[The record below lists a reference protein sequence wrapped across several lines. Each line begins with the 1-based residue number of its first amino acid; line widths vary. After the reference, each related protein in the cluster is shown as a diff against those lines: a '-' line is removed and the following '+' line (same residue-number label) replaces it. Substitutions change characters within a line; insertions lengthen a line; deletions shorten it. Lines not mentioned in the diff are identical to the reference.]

1 MERLVHELF
10 GAVSDGAALHSH
22 RLGNGVAIFSRDEK
36 ISLLNALRW
45 HPADITFRE
54 TSQYVGF
61 VHRKTTEHDYYFLA
75 NTSERPQRLDATFR
89 VEAKQPETWDLKTG
103 TVTPLLTFEHTKAGT
118 SVAFDLGPHA
128 SCVIAFAQ
136 NGRSP
141 AAVDTDLHLEATHE
155 GWMARAFENRNYYI
169 QDSHGRKQMFVSG
182 IPAPIEVAPRWSLR
196 FEDTSIT
203 PVTLEELKSWTDIPS
218 ARFFSGRGIY
228 EAEFPMALKLPADVG
243 AVLDL
248 GGVRETAEVW
258 LNDGTAGVAWMQP
271 YHLDVTRLVRM
282 GTNRLRIHVTNL
294 LINRVLGLG
303 PIDYSKVYER
313 YGQRFPPGEEWEK
326 VREPFPS
333 GLLGPV
339 RLVFYKIIQGG
350 RTGREKPGPRVR
362 SAVA

>member
-1 MERLVHELF
+1 
-10 GAVSDGAALHSH
+10 
-22 RLGNGVAIFSRDEK
+22 
-36 ISLLNALRW
+36 
-45 HPADITFRE
+45 
-54 TSQYVGF
+54 
-61 VHRKTTEHDYYFLA
+61 
-75 NTSERPQRLDATFR
+75 
-89 VEAKQPETWDLKTG
+89 
-103 TVTPLLTFEHTKAGT
+103 
-118 SVAFDLGPHA
+118 
-128 SCVIAFAQ
+128 
-136 NGRSP
+136 
-141 AAVDTDLHLEATHE
+141 
-155 GWMARAFENRNYYI
+155 
-169 QDSHGRKQMFVSG
+169 
-182 IPAPIEVAPRWSLR
+182 
-196 FEDTSIT
+196 
-203 PVTLEELKSWTDIPS
+203 
-218 ARFFSGRGIY
+218 
-228 EAEFPMALKLPADVG
+228 MALKLPADVG